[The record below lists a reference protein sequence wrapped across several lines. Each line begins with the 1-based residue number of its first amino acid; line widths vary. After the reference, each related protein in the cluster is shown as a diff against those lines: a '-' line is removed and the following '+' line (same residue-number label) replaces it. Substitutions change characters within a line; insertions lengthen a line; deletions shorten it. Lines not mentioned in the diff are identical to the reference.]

1 MQLRVTGEESPIF
14 RELLEEWQRKRE
26 AQPESEPEQHDSF
39 RSRVYRRVT
48 NWLKGPEAKP
58 EKVAA
63 YRPTHRR
70 TAYA

>member
-1 MQLRVTGEESPIF
+1 MQLAVTGEESPIF
-14 RELLEEWQRKRE
+14 RELLEEWQHRRE
-26 AQPESEPEQHDSF
+26 AQPAPEPERRDSL

-58 EKVAA
+58 EKAA

-70 TAYA
+70 TVYA